1 MGLITSVSPVVKTQG
16 WLEFFKRAGRERQ
29 NFVRVVEPLFFQPP
43 PHPQELEPLEYLS
56 RYPSDIYG
64 HLPTLFMLSTEFKS
78 RTIVELGTRGGLSTT
93 AFLLAAKRTGGHVFS
108 FDIDPCIDAK
118 KQIERLGLE
127 EYWTFTQADDLKVP
141 WNKTIDHL
149 FIDTSHTFAQTLA
162 ELQKFERYVKQG
174 GIITMHDFVSFVE
187 VDDALRKYAGNRTD
201 LRIYRYFNNNGLAV
215 VFKEAHDIV

>member
-1 MGLITSVSPVVKTQG
+1 MVKAQG

-29 NFVRVVEPLFFQPP
+29 NFIKVVEPLFFRRP
-43 PHPQELEPLEYLS
+43 PHPQEFDLLEYHT

-93 AFLLAAKRTGGHVFS
+93 AFLLAAKKTGGHVFS
-108 FDIDPCIDAK
+108 FDIDPCTDAK
-118 KQIERLGLE
+118 KQIELLGLE

-141 WNKTIDHL
+141 WDRTIDHL
-149 FIDTSHTFAQTLA
+149 FIDTSHTFAHTLA

-174 GIITMHDFVSFVE
+174 GILTMHDFVSFAE
-187 VDDALRKYAGNRTD
+187 VDDALRKYTENRPD

-215 VFKEAHDIV
+215 IFKGNL